1 MNISKE
7 DSFSCHVLQ
16 VPPYFLNLTCFLNIH
31 VKFRKI
37 GLIFFVCLNTKK
49 LCVLTS
55 ERQKFFIFNFTL
67 KTKNYFF
74 LSITKIPLMFQNGL
88 NIGMNIRVQVL
99 LIQVLLISWR
109 TIFEQ
114 FWRVQYAQKSKGAS
128 NQLENVS
135 LNLAQIFMEAS
146 LNVQSLLINQLSMQ
160 HPLVPRNTCFLTFS
174 FRCLS
179 NKDKE
184 KVLRERHC
192 LWKEDFEKVVKNIYV
207 SFQSPSNM

>member
-16 VPPYFLNLTCFLNIH
+16 VPPYYLNLMCFLNIH
-31 VKFRKI
+31 VKFKI
-37 GLIFFVCLNTKK
+37 LFLLNTKK
-49 LCVLTS
+49 LFVLTS

-67 KTKNYFF
+67 KTKNYFS
-74 LSITKIPLMFQNGL
+74 LSINKIPLMFQNGL

-114 FWRVQYAQKSKGAS
+114 FWRVQYAQKSGGAS
-128 NQLENVS
+128 NQLDNV
-135 LNLAQIFMEAS
+135 NLKFDQIFWES
-146 LNVQSLLINQLSMQ
+146 CSNFQSLPINQLSMQ
-160 HPLVPRNTCFLTFS
+160 HRLVPRNTCFLTFS

-192 LWKEDFEKVVKNIYV
+192 LWKEDFEKVVKKHLCEFSV
-207 SFQSPSNM
+207 SFKYVVRH

>member
-1 MNISKE
+1 M
-7 DSFSCHVLQ
+7 F
-16 VPPYFLNLTCFLNIH
+16 
-31 VKFRKI
+31 
-37 GLIFFVCLNTKK
+37 
-49 LCVLTS
+49 VLTS

-67 KTKNYFF
+67 KTKNYFS
-74 LSITKIPLMFQNGL
+74 LSINKIPLMFQNGL
-88 NIGMNIRVQVL
+88 NIEMNIRVQVL

-114 FWRVQYAQKSKGAS
+114 FWRVQYAQKSGGAS
-128 NQLENVS
+128 NQLDNV
-135 LNLAQIFMEAS
+135 NIKFAQIFWES
-146 LNVQSLLINQLSMQ
+146 CSNFQSLPINQLSMQ
-160 HPLVPRNTCFLTFS
+160 HRLVPRNTCFLTFS

-192 LWKEDFEKVVKNIYV
+192 FGRKTLKKSLKNIYV